1 MLRRKPWTLCGE
13 DRSCSKN
20 KKTLCASKFYTSKK
34 MEKISITEFPV
45 TSDNNLYLDMLDP
58 SLFATPCET
67 SGIRNFGKVFMP
79 CFYSVVFVTGLLGN
93 SLVIVT
99 YVYYEKLKTVT
110 DVYMMNLAIADLL
123 FLCTLP
129 FWAVDAYTG
138 WIFGTYM
145 CKIVNGAY
153 TVNFYSCML
162 ILTCVSV
169 NRYKAIVQ
177 ATKMVNSKN
186 KRFHN
191 KLVCVGVWGFAIILT
206 LPEFILSEAY
216 TDMSDKTICI
226 MMYPS
231 NSGSIIKVGV
241 YVTQMVVGFL
251 ISFVAM
257 IICYSIIAK
266 TLFQQKSFQK
276 HKSLKII
283 IAVVVAFVICE
294 LPFNIVLLMQALQIF
309 SEEIPSCEYTANVDY
324 AIIVTESIAFVHC
337 CLNPILYVFL
347 GVKFR
352 NNFLKILKDARCI
365 SQKQLAEY
373 LKTESET
380 SQPVSGLSETTS
392 VHPL

>member
-1 MLRRKPWTLCGE
+1 MTDSYEYYEENITLPIQLAVTFCE
-13 DRSCSKN
+13 N
-20 KKTLCASKFYTSKK
+20 
-34 MEKISITEFPV
+34 TEVDDFK
-45 TSDNNLYLDMLDP
+45 
-58 SLFATPCET
+58 
-67 SGIRNFGKVFMP
+67 GVFMP

-129 FWAVDAYTG
+129 FWAVDAYTE
-138 WIFGTYM
+138 WIFGTFM

-162 ILTCVSV
+162 ILTHVSV

-177 ATKMVNSKN
+177 ATKMLNNKN
-186 KRFHN
+186 KKEHSMFI
-191 KLVCVGVWGFAIILT
+191 CVGVWVFTLILT

-226 MMYPS
+226 MMYPPK
-231 NSGSIIKVGV
+231 SGNIIKVGV
-241 YVTQMVVGFL
+241 HITQMVVGFL
-251 ISFVAM
+251 IPFVAM
-257 IICYSIIAK
+257 SLCYSIIAK
-266 TLFQQKSFQK
+266 TLLQAKGFQK

-283 IAVVVAFVICE
+283 IAVVVAFVFCE
-294 LPFNIVLLMQALQIF
+294 LPFNIVLLIKTLQIIKQ
-309 SEEIPSCEYTANVDY
+309 EISSCEYTANVDY

-352 NNFLKILKDARCI
+352 NSFLKILKDVGCI
-365 SQKQLAEY
+365 SQKQLDGY
-373 LKTESET
+373 LKTECET
-380 SQPVSGLSETTS
+380 SRPVSGISETTTMY
-392 VHPL
+392 PL

>member
-1 MLRRKPWTLCGE
+1 MTEIYEYYEDNITLP
-13 DRSCSKN
+13 
-20 KKTLCASKFYTSKK
+20 FQ
-34 MEKISITEFPV
+34 ISVSYCENTEVDDF
-45 TSDNNLYLDMLDP
+45 
-58 SLFATPCET
+58 
-67 SGIRNFGKVFMP
+67 SGVFMP
-79 CFYSVVFVTGLLGN
+79 CFYSIVFVIGLLGN

-129 FWAVDAYTG
+129 FWAVDAYIE
-138 WIFGTYM
+138 WIFGTCM

-153 TVNFYSCML
+153 TVNLYSCML

-177 ATKMVNSKN
+177 ATKMINNKN
-186 KRFHN
+186 KKKHSMFI
-191 KLVCVGVWGFAIILT
+191 CVGVWVFTIILT
-206 LPEFILSEAY
+206 LPEFILSEAH
-216 TDMSDKTICI
+216 TSASNKTKCVMMS
-226 MMYPS
+226 PP
-231 NSGSIIKVGV
+231 NSGNMIKVGV

-251 ISFVAM
+251 IPFVAM

-266 TLFQQKSFQK
+266 TLLQHKGCQK

-283 IAVVVAFVICE
+283 FAVVVAFVFCE
-294 LPFNIVLLMQALQIF
+294 LPFNIVLLIDTIKIIKQ
-309 SEEIPSCEYTANVDY
+309 EIPSCEYTANADY
-324 AIIVTESIAFVHC
+324 AIIVTESIAYVHC

-352 NNFLKILKDARCI
+352 NSFLKILKDAGCI
-365 SQKQLAEY
+365 SQKQLAGY

-380 SQPVSGLSETTS
+380 SRPVSGISETTTMY
-392 VHPL
+392 PL